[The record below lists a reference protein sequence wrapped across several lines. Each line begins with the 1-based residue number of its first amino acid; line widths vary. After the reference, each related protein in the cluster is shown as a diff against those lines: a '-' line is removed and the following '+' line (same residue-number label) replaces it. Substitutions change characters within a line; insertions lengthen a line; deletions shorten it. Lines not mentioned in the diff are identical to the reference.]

1 MDGIFTADPRKVLT
15 ARVIPFISPSEV
27 AELTFYGS
35 EVINPHTMAQV
46 INAKIPIRIK
56 NVMNPSRHGTYI
68 LPDSVNAIPSS
79 KLTKSL
85 LSEPS
90 TVDSRSGV
98 PKMPTA
104 VTIKRP
110 VIALNLCSNRKTR
123 AHGFLAK
130 VFQILDRNYLL
141 VDLITSSEVHISLAL
156 HSEHAMVS
164 GPDDELGGEDMTI
177 DDKRLKKAYDEL
189 GELGSVDIVT
199 NMTIISLVGKGLKRM
214 TGIAGRFFG
223 VLGEAG
229 VNVEMIS
236 QGGYSL
242 STKDR
247 QRY

>member
-1 MDGIFTADPRKVLT
+1 VDGIFTADPRKVLT
-15 ARVIPFISPSEV
+15 ARVIPFISPSEA

-56 NVMNPSRHGTYI
+56 NVMNPSGQGTYI

-79 KLTKSL
+79 KMTKFL
-85 LSEPS
+85 LGEPL
-90 TVDSRSGV
+90 TVDSRSEV

-110 VIALNLCSNRKTR
+110 VIVLNLCSNRKTR

-130 VFQILDRNYLL
+130 VFQILDRNFLL
-141 VDLITSSEVHISLAL
+141 VDLIASSEVHISLAL
-156 HSEHAMVS
+156 HSEHTMVS
-164 GPDDELGGEDMTI
+164 GPDDELGGEDLTI

-189 GELGSVDIVT
+189 GELGSVDIVAG
-199 NMTIISLVGKGLKRM
+199 MTIISLVGKGLKRM

-229 VNVEMIS
+229 VNIEMIS
-236 QGGYSL
+236 QGDYSL
-242 STKDR
+242 SIED
-247 QRY
+247 